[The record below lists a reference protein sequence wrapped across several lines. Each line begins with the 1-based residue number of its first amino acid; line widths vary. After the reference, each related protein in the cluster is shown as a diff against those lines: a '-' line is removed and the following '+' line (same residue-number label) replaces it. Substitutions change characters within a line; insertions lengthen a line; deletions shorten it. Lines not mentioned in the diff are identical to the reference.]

1 MAAYGLDDILS
12 IVIVRLLSRE
22 VDPMLQRKRVLV
34 ADDRRPTRQGLRALL
49 AFMPDVEWVGEAV
62 NGHEAMNLVAVRRP
76 DVVLMDV
83 HMPVMDGLE
92 ATRLI
97 KSQSPEVRV
106 IILTMYAEYQA
117 EALAAGAD
125 IFLIKG
131 GTTEALRGAIC
142 NT

>member
-1 MAAYGLDDILS
+1 
-12 IVIVRLLSRE
+12 
-22 VDPMLQRKRVLV
+22 MLQRKRVLI

-49 AFMPDVEWVGEAV
+49 AFMPDVEWVGEAA
-62 NGHEAMNLVAVRRP
+62 NGLDAVKLVADRQP

-92 ATRLI
+92 ATRRI
-97 KSQSPEVRV
+97 KSQRPEVKV
-106 IILTMYAEYQA
+106 IILTMYAEYQD

-131 GTTEALRGAIC
+131 GPSEGLRSAIC
-142 NT
+142 NA